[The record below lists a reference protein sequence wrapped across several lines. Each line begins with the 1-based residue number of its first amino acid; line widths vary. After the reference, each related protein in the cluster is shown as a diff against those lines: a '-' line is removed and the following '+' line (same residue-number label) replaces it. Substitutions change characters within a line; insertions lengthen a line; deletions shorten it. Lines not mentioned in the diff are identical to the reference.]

1 MINITKYRLVYYI
14 FSGLLIIASII
25 ALVIL
30 GLNLGLDFKGGS
42 LIEGGY
48 SKILPENNRII
59 EILKKN
65 DINESVVQKTQG
77 NNFIVRFQDID
88 ETKHQ
93 DIKTALD
100 KLGKE
105 ISTENSF
112 FELSFESLG
121 PSVGKELRDKT
132 FYAIG
137 LVLLLIAAYVAYAFR
152 KVSYPLKSWKYG
164 VATLITLFHDVVIPL
179 GVFAFLSHYKNVE
192 INISF
197 VAAILTVL
205 GYSVH
210 DTIIVFDRI
219 RENLLKFKSLAF
231 EEVINKSLRQTF
243 IRSINTS
250 LTVIFVLL
258 AIYFF
263 GGESIKYFALALL
276 IGIGT
281 GTYSSIFIASPLLL
295 SWHNWTL
302 KHKNTKTLKH

>member
-1 MINITKYRLVYYI
+1 MNITKYRLIYYI
-14 FSGLLIIASII
+14 FSAALIVVSII
-25 ALVIL
+25 ALAIF
-30 GLNLGLDFKGGS
+30 GLKLGLDFKGGS
-42 LIEGGY
+42 LIEGSY
-48 SKILPENNRII
+48 LKFLPENNQIV
-59 EILKKN
+59 ESLKQIG
-65 DINESVVQKTQG
+65 INESGVQKTQG
-77 NNFIVRFQDID
+77 NNFLIRFQDID
-88 ETKHQ
+88 EVKHQ
-93 DIKTALD
+93 EVKNTLD

-105 ISTENSF
+105 IDEENMFS
-112 FELSFESLG
+112 ELSFESLG
-121 PSVGKELRDKT
+121 PSVGRELRIKT

-137 LVLLLIAAYVAYAFR
+137 LVLVLIAAYVAYAFR

-164 VATLITLFHDVVIPL
+164 VATLVTLFHDVIIPL
-179 GVFAFLSHYKNVE
+179 GVFALLSHYKNVE
-192 INISF
+192 INVSF

-219 RENLLKFKSLAF
+219 RENLLKFKNLAF
-231 EEVINKSLRQTF
+231 EEIINKSLRQTF

-281 GTYSSIFIASPLLL
+281 GTYSSIFIASPMLL
-295 SWHNWTL
+295 SWYL
-302 KHKNTKTLKH
+302 RTKKS

>member
-1 MINITKYRLVYYI
+1 MNITKYRLIYYI
-14 FSGLLIIASII
+14 FSGALIVASIV
-25 ALVIL
+25 ALAVF

-42 LIEGGY
+42 LIEGSY
-48 SKILPENNRII
+48 LKILPENNRIV
-59 EILKKN
+59 EILRQIG
-65 DINESVVQKTQG
+65 INESAVQKTQG
-77 NNFIVRFQDID
+77 SNFLVRFQDVD
-88 ETKHQ
+88 EAKHQ
-93 DIKTALD
+93 EIKNALD

-105 ISTENSF
+105 IGAENSF
-112 FELSFESLG
+112 SELSFESLG
-121 PSVGKELRDKT
+121 PSVGRELRVKT

-137 LVLLLIAAYVAYAFR
+137 LVLVLIAAYVAYAFR

-164 VATLITLFHDVVIPL
+164 IVTLITLFHDVVIPI
-179 GVFAFLSHYKNVE
+179 GVFALLSHYKNVE

-219 RENLLKFKSLAF
+219 RENLLKFKNLAF
-231 EEVINKSLRQTF
+231 GEVVNKSLRQTF
-243 IRSINTS
+243 VRSINTS

-295 SWHNWTL
+295 SWYNRNF
-302 KHKNTKTLKH
+302 KIKN